1 MKNKTSPTNPRR
13 NCGPC
18 QFTLYDEGLQASHHG
33 NVYRLITLTRELLL
47 NSPETEDDNMLL
59 AKASQGT
66 RDLLFIADRDNYE
79 FVLRMP
85 GGRTHVAGGNLAE
98 EMNHVSITAL
108 EQMMTR
114 YLIKGTPLRVHT
126 NTKKP
131 RLA

>member
-1 MKNKTSPTNPRR
+1 MRNKTSPTNPRR

-33 NVYRLITLTRELLL
+33 NAYRLITLARELLL

-66 RDLLFIADRDNYE
+66 KDLLLVVDRDNYE

-85 GGRTHVAGGNLAE
+85 GGRIHVAGGNLAE
-98 EMNHVSITAL
+98 EMKSISTKAL

-114 YLIKGTPLRVHT
+114 YLTNGTPIRVRT